1 MMKEKQNALRVRP
14 VVGNTH
20 THTFERNR
28 AETRNFTNREGA
40 KTGQIKIKNEEGG
53 ERGGGGTHRCW
64 SGSSLRPA
72 GEGSGSRT
80 SWRVSESE
88 AQTHTEVVEP
98 GTETESVCLSEC
110 RR

>member
-53 ERGGGGTHRCW
+53 ERGKLTGVGAAAVCVQLGRAVEVEHP
-64 SGSSLRPA
+64 GASLSPRRKHTLKSWNLEQRP
-72 GEGSGSRT
+72 
-80 SWRVSESE
+80 RVC
-88 AQTHTEVVEP
+88 V
-98 GTETESVCLSEC
+98 
-110 RR
+110 